1 MTARPARVLYR
12 PQRSSMDALSDVL
25 RAVRLSGAVFF
36 DIHAAE
42 PWVAETPLGR
52 SVVHAMFPGSEHMIS
67 YHVILEGS
75 CWAIVEGEAP
85 VHLSAG
91 DVIVFPHGD
100 THVLTSTPGM
110 RKKPN
115 MSMYRRPTEGQL
127 PFTISM
133 GPMPQD
139 AKVAAAPTEHASNP
153 QARFVC
159 GFLGC
164 DARPFNPL
172 LQALP
177 RVIRVSDDANGTL
190 AAYVRF
196 ALAESK
202 VPRIGGESVLGRLS
216 ELMFLHVV
224 RRYLEGL
231 PPEQA
236 DWLAGLRDE
245 PIGRALAALHR
256 NPARAWTLQSL
267 AREAGI
273 SRSVLAE
280 RFMQFV
286 GHPPIEY
293 LTSWRMQL
301 AANQLRSSTESV
313 AEIANRVGYESEAAF
328 SRAFKKAVGA
338 PPSEWRKTPQ
348 PAAAGKR

>member
-1 MTARPARVLYR
+1 
-12 PQRSSMDALSDVL
+12 
-25 RAVRLSGAVFF
+25 
-36 DIHAAE
+36 
-42 PWVAETPLGR
+42 
-52 SVVHAMFPGSEHMIS
+52 MFPGSEHMIS

-75 CWAIVEGEAP
+75 CWAIVDGEPP
-85 VHLSAG
+85 VQLFAG

-127 PFTISM
+127 PFSISM
-133 GPMPQD
+133 GPMPQ
-139 AKVAAAPTEHASNP
+139 AAAAASAGL
-153 QARFVC
+153 QAHFVC

-172 LQALP
+172 LAALP
-177 RVIRVSDDANGTL
+177 RIIRVSDDASGTL
-190 AAYVRF
+190 GAYVRF

-202 VPRIGGESVLGRLS
+202 MPRIGGDSVLGRLS

-231 PPEQA
+231 PPEQT

-245 PIGRALAALHR
+245 PVGRALAALHR
-256 NPARAWTLQSL
+256 NPARAWTLQTL
-267 AREAGI
+267 AREAGT

-293 LTSWRMQL
+293 LTNWRMQL

-313 AEIANRVGYESEAAF
+313 AEVANRVGYESEAAF

-338 PPSEWRKTPQ
+338 PPSEWRK
-348 PAAAGKR
+348 R

>member
-1 MTARPARVLYR
+1 
-12 PQRSSMDALSDVL
+12 MDALSDVL

-36 DIHAAE
+36 DIQAAE

-52 SVVHAMFPGSEHMIS
+52 SVVHAMFPGSEHLIS

-75 CWAIVEGEAP
+75 CWAIVEGEPP
-85 VHLSAG
+85 VQLSAG

-110 RKKPN
+110 RKKPT

-127 PFTISM
+127 PFSISM
-133 GPMPQD
+133 GPMPQAGG
-139 AKVAAAPTEHASNP
+139 AKGAATARA
-153 QARFVC
+153 QAAGPAAEAATQAHFVC

-172 LQALP
+172 LTALP
-177 RVIRVSDDANGTL
+177 RVIRVSDDASGTL
-190 AAYVRF
+190 GSYVRF

-231 PPEQA
+231 PPEQT

-245 PIGRALAALHR
+245 PVGRALAALHR

-267 AREAGI
+267 AREAGT

-280 RFMQFV
+280 RFTQFV

-313 AEIANRVGYESEAAF
+313 AEVANRVGYESEAAF

-338 PPSEWRKTPQ
+338 PPSEWRK
-348 PAAAGKR
+348 R